1 MIFVVVGTQEPFDRL
16 IKWIDEWSAETDY
29 HDILAQVAESAYKPK
44 NFKWFDF
51 IPIDQFNTK
60 FKEADLIVSHAG
72 MGTIIS
78 ALQFNKP
85 IIVMPRLAKY
95 KEHRNDHQ
103 LATANSFSQ
112 AGYVKSVYNQEEL
125 FTALNNRKSI
135 QPVPPISENASEEL
149 IGTIRNYL
157 TKIIAQD

>member
-16 IKWIDEWSAETDY
+16 IKWIDVWSAKTGY
-29 HDILAQVAESAYKPK
+29 HDILAQIADSSYKPR
-44 NFKWFDF
+44 NFDWFDF
-51 IPIDQFNTK
+51 MPINQFDEK
-60 FKEADLIVSHAG
+60 FKEAHLIVSHAG

-85 IIVMPRLAKY
+85 IIVMPRLAKF

-112 AGYVKSVYNQEEL
+112 AGYVKSVYSEEEL
-125 FTALNNRKSI
+125 YTALINRNTIK
-135 QPVPPISENASEEL
+135 PVPPISTNASEEL
-149 IGTIRNYL
+149 IGTIRDFLSKN
-157 TKIIAQD
+157 IV